1 MLQIALVPKKSF
13 CAFLFLYTAT
23 VFLFQNKYVNN
34 KKDVKSERL
43 GAFPTYEG
51 CVVYEQLY
59 HVVQF
64 LVAVVSTPL
73 FFFCSEDC
81 LHNSCTI

>member
-1 MLQIALVPKKSF
+1 MHFCFYILQ
-13 CAFLFLYTAT
+13 LF
-23 VFLFQNKYVNN
+23 FLFQNKYVNN

-73 FFFCSEDC
+73 FF
-81 LHNSCTI
+81 LQ